1 MKVLLVDDEKYIR
14 DEFKYFL
21 SKYHELEVCGETGRA
36 DEVIPL
42 IEKLKPDL
50 IFLDI
55 DLQTDSGLII
65 ARKIMEMNKPPQIVL
80 ATAYNQ
86 HAVKGFEMGVVDYIV
101 KPIMEDR
108 LKKCIERA
116 RKNLNDSDT
125 KIEVEGN
132 TNEKIDK
139 IAVKKSDKIY
149 LIKLKDI
156 VFLEYSDNKIQV
168 YTREEKYYMYM
179 TMKSFM
185 KKSQVSFI
193 RTHKSFIVN
202 LDYVSEIIPWFNY
215 TYKLRLKH
223 FEEKEIPVSRTYL
236 KDFKD
241 KLNI

>member
-21 SKYHELEVCGETGRA
+21 GKYKDVEICGETGRG

-42 IEKLKPDL
+42 VKKLKPDL

-55 DLQTDSGLII
+55 NLQTDSGLII
-65 ARKIMEMNKPPQIVL
+65 ARKILEMKNPPQIVL
-80 ATAYNQ
+80 ATAFDQ

-101 KPIMEDR
+101 KPIIEDR
-108 LKKCIERA
+108 LIKCIDRA
-116 RKNLNDSDT
+116 RKNMENSQN
-125 KIEVEGN
+125 KIIEEKD
-132 TNEKIDK
+132 EKIDK
-139 IAVKKSDKIY
+139 IAAKKSDKIY

-156 VFLEYSDNKIQV
+156 VYLEYSDNKIQV
-168 YTREEKYYMYM
+168 YTKEEKYYMYM
-179 TMKSFM
+179 TMKSFI
-185 KKSQVSFI
+185 KKSGESFI

-202 LDYVSEIIPWFNY
+202 LDYVNEIIPWFNY
-215 TYKLRLKH
+215 TFKLRLKH
-223 FEEKEIPVSRTYL
+223 FEDEEIPVSRSYL

>member
-21 SKYHELEVCGETGRA
+21 SKYNDVEVCGETGRG

-42 IEKLKPDL
+42 VKKLKPDL

-55 DLQTDSGLII
+55 NLQTDSGLII
-65 ARKIMEMNKPPQIVL
+65 ARKILEMNNPPQIIL
-80 ATAYNQ
+80 ATAFDQ

-101 KPIMEDR
+101 KPIIEDR
-108 LKKCIERA
+108 LKKCIDRA
-116 RKNLNDSDT
+116 RKNLQQTDVNT
-125 KIEVEGN
+125 VEK
-132 TNEKIDK
+132 TDEKIDK

-156 VFLEYSDNKIQV
+156 IYLEYADNKIQV
-168 YTREEKYYMYM
+168 YTKVEKYYMYM
-179 TMKSFM
+179 TMKKFM
-185 KKSQVSFI
+185 EKSEGSFI

-202 LDYVSEIIPWFNY
+202 LDYVNEIIPWFNY
-215 TYKLRLKH
+215 TFKLRLKY
-223 FEEKEIPVSRTYL
+223 FENKEIPVSRSYL
-236 KDFKD
+236 KDFKN

>member
-21 SKYHELEVCGETGRA
+21 GKYKDIEVCGETGRG

-42 IEKLKPDL
+42 VKKLKPDL

-55 DLQTDSGLII
+55 NLQTDSGLII
-65 ARKIMEMNKPPQIVL
+65 ARKILEMKNPPQIVL
-80 ATAYNQ
+80 ATAFDQ

-108 LKKCIERA
+108 LKKCIDRA
-116 RKNLNDSDT
+116 EKNLQKLDVEVVEKSD
-125 KIEVEGN
+125 
-132 TNEKIDK
+132 EKIDK

-149 LIKLKDI
+149 LVKLKDI
-156 VFLEYSDNKIQV
+156 VFLEYADNKIQV
-168 YTREEKYYMYM
+168 YTKEEKYYMYM
-179 TMKSFM
+179 TMKKFM
-185 KKSQVSFI
+185 KQSEGAFI

-202 LDYVSEIIPWFNY
+202 LDYVNEIVPWFNY
-215 TYKLRLKH
+215 TFKLRLKH
-223 FEEKEIPVSRTYL
+223 FEDKEIPVSRSYL
-236 KDFKD
+236 KDFKN